1 MNYDDLGFTALMAGT
16 RRDYI
21 NYDLQGKLM
30 PAPAKR
36 LLYDKT
42 LDTLE
47 VRDPEAPGYYRTPKL
62 KREFRLTDPLS
73 GSLRTAVGIVPSL
86 DPSAPAGAVTAV
98 VHSAPNKYFD
108 HVNRS
113 LRETLQFTNLSPKQA
128 LALIENI
135 KKNPE
140 LAELMDSEAFYD
152 KAHEVNIK
160 PDRVKKV
167 LDKWFDT
174 AGLDLKPGTPIKL
187 FDGPDYKEV
196 QRQRL
201 LTRDK
206 LKSLLKIRKFRNL
219 GLLTAG
225 AGAAGAT
232 GSLWDNKDRMLSA
245 GLSTAAGA
253 AALPTGLAA
262 FGGKKLNRLMTRKPL
277 LGLATGALGGL
288 GGFFGNKAI
297 QDELDK

>member
-1 MNYDDLGFTALMAGT
+1 MNYDDLGFTASMAGT
-16 RRDYI
+16 IRDYGI
-21 NYDLQGKLM
+21 YDLQGNYVT
-30 PAPAKR
+30 APFKR
-36 LLYDKT
+36 LAYDKY
-42 LDTLE
+42 LDDLE
-47 VRDPEAPGYYRTPKL
+47 VRDPIAFGRYHVPKL
-62 KREFRLTDPLS
+62 KREFKLTDPAS

-98 VHSAPNKYFD
+98 VHSDPNKYFD
-108 HVNRS
+108 FRGRS
-113 LRETLQFTNLSPKQA
+113 LRESIQFTNLSPKQA

-160 PDRVKKV
+160 PDRVKKI
-167 LDKWFDT
+167 LDKWFDPS
-174 AGLDLKPGTPIKL
+174 GLDLKPGTPIKL
-187 FDGPDYKEV
+187 FDGPAYKEV

-201 LTRDK
+201 LMRDK

-253 AALPTGLAA
+253 VALPAGLAA